1 MLDLYKYL
9 YKDST
14 LEEKNK
20 NGEELLNTLFFE
32 MEIEDDNVISQNI
45 ITMYEDGLIS
55 LENILDFDPDYIKP
69 MLDKLSLDDAT
80 KIRNKMN
87 YEDLIK
93 LVDDVFLAPNVSDES
108 KFIIVMNLFGEDTE
122 EDKDARETYISLLEF
137 DGESERRALPTGE
150 KKKFTGNTSSSQSNK
165 YVYPDFVK
173 WKFYKALDKDVRVTR
188 YSNGYVEFASSK
200 LGVRIIEKYYDG
212 DKPAYGTATYIVNE
226 KDYRDNQA
234 ELITLTRTGKILESS
249 QMKQIVPRKDR
260 IAHRTQSAQ
269 KTWMDEIV
277 KYFDVDFER
286 ELDTRYTKEELKELK
301 ETIEKYKTQYEMI
314 L

>member
-1 MLDLYKYL
+1 MLELYKQL
-9 YKDST
+9 CKSFT
-14 LEEKNK
+14 PEEKSK

-32 MEIEDDNVISQNI
+32 MQIEDDNVISQNI

-55 LENILDFDPDYIKP
+55 LENILDFDSDYIKP
-69 MLDKLSLDDAT
+69 MLDKLSLDDAA
-80 KIRNKMN
+80 KIRKKMS
-87 YEDLIK
+87 YEELVK
-93 LVDDVFLAPNVSDES
+93 LVDSVFLSENISDES
-108 KFIIVMNLFGEDTE
+108 KFIMIMNLFGEDTK

-137 DGESERRALPTGE
+137 DGESERRAHPTGR
-150 KKKFTGNTSSSQSNK
+150 KRTLTGNSSSQSNK

-212 DKPAYGTATYIVNE
+212 DKPAYGTATYMMSE

-249 QMKQIVPRKDR
+249 QMKQIVSRKDR
-260 IAHRTQSAQ
+260 IAHRTQSTK

-277 KYFDVDFER
+277 RYFDIDFER
-286 ELDTRYTKEELKELK
+286 EFDTRYTEEELKELR

>member
-1 MLDLYKYL
+1 MLELYKQL
-9 YKDST
+9 CKSVT
-14 LEEKNK
+14 PEEKSK

-32 MEIEDDNVISQNI
+32 MQIEDDNVISQNI

-55 LENILDFDPDYIKP
+55 LENILDFDSDYIKP
-69 MLDKLSLDDAT
+69 MLDKLSLDDAA
-80 KIRNKMN
+80 KIRKKMS
-87 YEDLIK
+87 YEELVK
-93 LVDDVFLAPNVSDES
+93 LVDSVFLSENISDES
-108 KFIIVMNLFGEDTE
+108 KFIMIMNLFGEDTK

-137 DGESERRALPTGE
+137 DGESERRALPTGG
-150 KKKFTGNTSSSQSNK
+150 KRTLTGNSSSQSNK

-212 DKPAYGTATYIVNE
+212 DKPAYGTATYMMSE
-226 KDYRDNQA
+226 KDYRDNQS

-249 QMKQIVPRKDR
+249 EMKRIVPRKDR
-260 IAHRTQSAQ
+260 IAHRTQSTK

-277 KYFDVDFER
+277 RYFDIDFER
-286 ELDTRYTKEELKELK
+286 EFDTRYTEEELKELR